1 MQAKLEQLLQESLQ
15 KIQDTFELQKLITL
29 EKELLGKKGQLTE
42 ILKGVKDLSNDQKPV
57 IGKLSNQVKNQLQ
70 DSFNKRKESILHVQL
85 QEELAKEKI
94 DVTLPGKKKSLGNIH
109 PLSELQTEVEDI
121 FQKMGFS
128 VHDGPHIE
136 SEFFNFEALNIP
148 GTHPA
153 RDMQDTFFIDK
164 DTGDENNRLVLRTHT
179 SGVQVR
185 SLLKHGAPLK
195 IIVPGR
201 VFRYEATDATHDST
215 FHQVEGL
222 VIDKNI
228 NISHLKGYMEEFLTR
243 LFQKEANVR
252 FRPGYFP
259 FVEPGLEL
267 DFACPFCTPDQ
278 DTRCKVCKDSRYIE
292 FMGCGM
298 VHPNVLKAANIDP
311 NEYQGFAF
319 GFGLTRLLMMKH
331 KITDIRHIHSGD
343 LRFLKQFQ

>member
-1 MQAKLEQLLQESLQ
+1 MEKQLKQLHTETLDQITNCLSLEE
-15 KIQDTFELQKLITL
+15 LITL
-29 EKELLGKKGQLTE
+29 EKSVLGKKGSLTE
-42 ILKGVKDLSNDQKPV
+42 ILKGVKDLPKEDKPV
-57 IGKLSNQVKNQLQ
+57 IGKLSNQVKKDLEEKFTIRQ
-70 DSFNKRKESILHVQL
+70 DAIKQVIL
-85 QEELAKEKI
+85 QEKLTKQNI
-94 DVTLPGKKKSLGNIH
+94 DVTLPGQQKQLGSTH
-109 PLSELQTEVEDI
+109 PLSTLRAEVEEI
-121 FQKMGFS
+121 FQQMGFS
-128 VHDGPHIE
+128 IHDGPHIE
-136 SEFFNFEALNIP
+136 SEYFNFEALNIP
-148 GTHPA
+148 STHPA

-164 DTGDENNRLVLRTHT
+164 DTGEANNRLVLRTHT

-215 FHQVEGL
+215 FDQVEGL

-228 NISHLKGYMEEFLTR
+228 NLSHLKGYMEEFLTR
-243 LFQKEANVR
+243 LFNKKANVR

-267 DFACPFCTPDQ
+267 DFACPFCSPE
-278 DTRCKVCKDSRYIE
+278 DTSCKVCKGSKFIE

-298 VHPNVLKAANIDP
+298 VHPNVLKSANIDP
-311 NEYQGFAF
+311 EQYQGFAF
-319 GFGLTRLLMMKH
+319 GFGITRLLMMKH

-343 LRFLKQFQ
+343 LRFLKQF

>member
-1 MQAKLEQLLQESLQ
+1 MQAKLQELQTNSLQ
-15 KIQDTFELQKLITL
+15 KIEQIFDLQELIKL
-29 EKELLGKKGQLTE
+29 EKDLLGKKGELTE
-42 ILKGVKDLSNDQKPV
+42 ILKGVKDLPNEEKPI
-57 IGKLSNQVKNQLQ
+57 IGKLSNQIKNTLQ
-70 DSFNKRKESILHVQL
+70 DKIDKRKESILHVQL

-94 DVTLPGKKKSLGNIH
+94 DVTIPGEKRKLGHIH
-109 PLSELQTEVEDI
+109 PLSQLQKEVEDI
-121 FQKMGFS
+121 FQQMGFS

-148 GTHPA
+148 NTHPA

-215 FHQVEGL
+215 FDQVEGL

-228 NISHLKGYMEEFLTR
+228 NLSHLKGYMEEFLTK

-267 DFACPFCTPDQ
+267 DFACPFCPD
-278 DTRCKVCKDSRYIE
+278 DGSKCKVCKGSGYIE

-343 LRFLKQFQ
+343 LRFLKQF

>member
-1 MQAKLEQLLQESLQ
+1 MQEKLEQLQTNALQEIE
-15 KIQDTFELQKLITL
+15 KTFDLEELTQL
-29 EKELLGKKGQLTE
+29 EKNYLGKKGELTE
-42 ILKGVKDLSNDQKPV
+42 ILKGVKDLPNDQKPI
-57 IGKLSNQVKNQLQ
+57 IGKLSNQIKTHLEEKFQLRQ
-70 DSFNKRKESILHVQL
+70 ESIKHVKL
-85 QEELAKEKI
+85 QEELQSEKV
-94 DVTLPGKKKSLGNIH
+94 DVTLPGKKRKLGHIH
-109 PLSELQTEVEDI
+109 PLSQLQAEVEEI
-121 FQKMGFS
+121 FQQMGFS
-128 VHDGPHIE
+128 IHDGPHIE

-148 GTHPA
+148 DTHPA

-164 DTGDENNRLVLRTHT
+164 DTKEENNRLVLRTHT

-215 FHQVEGL
+215 FDQVEGL
-222 VIDKNI
+222 VIDKDI
-228 NISHLKGYMEEFLTR
+228 NLSHLKGYMEEFLTR
-243 LFQKEANVR
+243 LFGKKADVR

-267 DFACPFCTPDQ
+267 DFSCPFCPEDGS
-278 DTRCKVCKDSRYIE
+278 RCKVCKDSGYIE

-311 NEYQGFAF
+311 EKYQGFAF

-343 LRFLKQFQ
+343 LRFLQQF